1 MCTVLN
7 LNWSDTKNSCFDG
20 FFFLSVL
27 FFQCWF
33 RTSMYGLFS
42 TCNTLKTWF
51 ELSRVELHRNDLKGN
66 KNELE
71 LERD

>member
-1 MCTVLN
+1 
-7 LNWSDTKNSCFDG
+7 
-20 FFFLSVL
+20 
-27 FFQCWF
+27 
-33 RTSMYGLFS
+33 MYGLFS
-42 TCNTLKTWF
+42 TCNTLKTWL

>member
-1 MCTVLN
+1 
-7 LNWSDTKNSCFDG
+7 
-20 FFFLSVL
+20 
-27 FFQCWF
+27 
-33 RTSMYGLFS
+33 MYGLFS